1 MDEVAHRIV
10 GVVVLI
16 FDNLICGKSEDKGV
30 LLSNFL
36 NDLYVCTVHGSKSQG
51 TVQHEL
57 HVTGTGSLFTCGG
70 NLLGNISSGK
80 DQLCV
85 ADTIILDKYNF
96 DLSFDGR
103 IVVYDIPNGIDQF
116 DDRFC
121 TLIAC
126 GSFCSKDEGSWVERH
141 IRVLF
146 QTVIQIHDMKNV
158 HKLAF
163 VLMQTFYLYIK
174 DRTRI
179 YFNSVVFFD
188 IRCKTQL
195 VLIFDI

>member
-1 MDEVAHRIV
+1 MKA
-10 GVVVLI
+10 
-16 FDNLICGKSEDKGV
+16 FSF
-30 LLSNFL
+30 SNFL

-85 ADTIILDKYNF
+85 ADTIILDKYDF

-103 IVVYDIPNGIDQF
+103 IVVYHITNGIDQF

-121 TLIAC
+121 TLITC
-126 GSFCSKDEGSWVERH
+126 GCFCSEDEGSRVERH
-141 IRVLF
+141 IRV
-146 QTVIQIHDMKNV
+146 
-158 HKLAF
+158 
-163 VLMQTFYLYIK
+163 
-174 DRTRI
+174 
-179 YFNSVVFFD
+179 FFRRSYRYMMCRMF
-188 IRCKTQL
+188 IN
-195 VLIFDI
+195 